1 MPLTERQE
9 RAAAADFNIV
19 GMRTKTENSPGA
31 FKAQMNHWMST
42 ARRTTGESVQPHIG
56 SEQGRRQ
63 HPAVIRAAFE
73 NDPCGTWGRARGC
86 GQVAAGIRVT
96 KVRCFGALS

>member
-1 MPLTERQE
+1 
-9 RAAAADFNIV
+9 
-19 GMRTKTENSPGA
+19 
-31 FKAQMNHWMST
+31 MST

-73 NDPCGTWGRARGC
+73 NDPCGARRRARGLRAGGGWKSRNKSPLFRRLIVTGRRMSCRCRASTPHDC
-86 GQVAAGIRVT
+86 GD
-96 KVRCFGALS
+96 ALANA

>member
-1 MPLTERQE
+1 
-9 RAAAADFNIV
+9 
-19 GMRTKTENSPGA
+19 
-31 FKAQMNHWMST
+31 MST

-86 GQVAAGIRVT
+86 GQVAAGIRV
-96 KVRCFGALS
+96 